1 MSSINEFR
9 CTSRTIHLVPYVRLP
24 AVSIGA
30 AGGQL
35 PGDSPTIF
43 AAGEINFPNFFLGG
57 GGGRGTIL
65 FPFLLGWEMEAWQCA
80 RIANGS

>member
-43 AAGEINFPNFFLGG
+43 AAGEINFPNFFGAAAEEEEEE
-57 GGGRGTIL
+57 RFF
-65 FPFLLGWEMEAWQCA
+65 FPFFC
-80 RIANGS
+80 